1 MLAALLLAALQLSGA
16 EWQAKWISRAYSP
29 CAANTWIAF
38 QKKVE
43 LGSVPAELPA
53 KIAADSKYWLW
64 VNGEMVVVE
73 GGLKRGPAPGDG
85 YYDTVDIAPY
95 LKSGENVI
103 SVLVWYFGRNGF
115 SPSLRSYWRRSKDTF
130 GFQLGCLRPFR
141 LRHRIGKSAKLPPE
155 RKQRAL

>member
-1 MLAALLLAALQLSGA
+1 MKRVIILAALLLAALQLSGA

-38 QKKVE
+38 QKKFE

-95 LKSGENVI
+95 LQSGENVI

-115 SPSLRSYWRRSKDTF
+115 SHMGSGNCALLF
-130 GFQLGCLRPFR
+130 EA
-141 LRHRIGKSAKLPPE
+141 IGGGVKILSDSSWDACVHF
-155 RKQRAL
+155 AYGTASG